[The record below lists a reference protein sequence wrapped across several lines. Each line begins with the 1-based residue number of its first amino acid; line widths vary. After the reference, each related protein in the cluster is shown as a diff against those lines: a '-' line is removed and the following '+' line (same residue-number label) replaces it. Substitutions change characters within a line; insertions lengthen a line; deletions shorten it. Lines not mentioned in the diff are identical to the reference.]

1 MQNLTAQAI
10 TGGNLFIDGIGKIG
24 ELKSAELP
32 KFEHETIE
40 TNSAVGKY
48 EVVLP
53 LLKPLTCKLEVN
65 NVNSVYFSMLNTNMP
80 HSFYIRKNLTATGG
94 EQTKVT
100 ATFAGNIKV
109 LETPKFEMGS
119 EAVLSIEIACFFVKY
134 DIDDKPALIYDVEN
148 IFYVVNGVDLLE
160 KIRKNIL

>member
-53 LLKPLTCKLEVN
+53 LLKPLTCKL
-65 NVNSVYFSMLNTNMP
+65 
-80 HSFYIRKNLTATGG
+80 R
-94 EQTKVT
+94 
-100 ATFAGNIKV
+100 
-109 LETPKFEMGS
+109 
-119 EAVLSIEIACFFVKY
+119 
-134 DIDDKPALIYDVEN
+134 
-148 IFYVVNGVDLLE
+148 
-160 KIRKNIL
+160 